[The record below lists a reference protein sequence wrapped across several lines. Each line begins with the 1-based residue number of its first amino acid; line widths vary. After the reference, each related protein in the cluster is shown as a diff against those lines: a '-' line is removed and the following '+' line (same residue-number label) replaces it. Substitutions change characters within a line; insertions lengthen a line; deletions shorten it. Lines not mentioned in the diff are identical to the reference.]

1 MLTKLEAWPSLKEKK
16 PMIIAGPCSAET
28 EEQVLQTAHGLKN
41 KNVDVFRA
49 GIWKPRTR
57 PGSFEGVG
65 SIGLPWLKRVKQE
78 TGLPIAI
85 EVANVKH
92 VYEALRSG
100 IDILWIGART
110 TVNPFAIQEI
120 ADALKG
126 VDIPVLIKNPINPD
140 VALWLGAIERLE
152 KAGLSRIGA
161 IHRGV
166 SQFDKSI
173 YRNNPEWQMALDLKI
188 QLPDILLINDPSHIA
203 GNRELVSKISQ
214 QALDMK
220 FDGLM
225 IETHI
230 DPDNAWS
237 DAAQQVTP
245 EQLGIILNRL
255 IVKTEMP
262 EGVEL
267 KNINELR
274 KSIGYIDEQLID
286 LLGYR
291 MKIVEDIAK
300 FKNNNKMTV
309 LQENRWNE
317 LVKNHI
323 EQGMNK
329 GLTTDFITKVFNAVH
344 QESIQRQSILINN
357 LSKSEK

>member
-1 MLTKLEAWPSLKEKK
+1 MLTKLEAWPTLKEKK

-28 EEQVLQTAHGLKN
+28 EEQVIQTAHGLKD
-41 KNVDVFRA
+41 KGVDIFRA

-57 PGSFEGVG
+57 PGSFEGIG
-65 SIGLPWLKRVKQE
+65 SVGLPWLKRVKQE

-92 VYEALRSG
+92 VYEALRAG

-120 ADALKG
+120 ADALQG

-140 VALWLGAIERLE
+140 VALWLGAIERIE
-152 KAGLSRIGA
+152 KSGISRIGA

-166 SQFDKSI
+166 SQAGKSV
-173 YRNNPEWQMALDLKI
+173 YRNNPEWQMVIDLKKYV
-188 QLPDILLINDPSHIA
+188 PDILLINDPSHIS
-203 GNRELVSKISQ
+203 GNRELVAKISQ
-214 QALDMK
+214 QALELK

-245 EQLGIILNRL
+245 DQLGMILNRL
-255 IVKTEMP
+255 IVKSEQP

-267 KNINELR
+267 KNIEELR
-274 KSIGYIDEQLID
+274 KSIGYIDDQLID

-291 MKIVEDIAK
+291 MKIVEDIAQ
-300 FKNNNKMTV
+300 FKQRNNMTI

-317 LVKNHI
+317 LVSSHI
-323 EQGMNK
+323 ENGMNK
-329 GLTTDFITKVFNAVH
+329 GLSSDFITKVFNSVH
-344 QESIQRQSILINN
+344 QESIERQNSLIN
-357 LSKSEK
+357 K

>member
-1 MLTKLEAWPSLKEKK
+1 MLTKTEAWPTLKEKK

-28 EEQVLQTAHGLKN
+28 EEQVIQTAQGLKG
-41 KNVDVFRA
+41 KGVDVFRA

-57 PGSFEGVG
+57 PGSFEGIG

-92 VYEALRSG
+92 VYEALRAG

-120 ADALKG
+120 ADALQG

-140 VALWLGAIERLE
+140 VALWLGAIERIE
-152 KAGLSRIGA
+152 KSGISRIGA

-166 SQFDKSI
+166 SQAGKSV
-173 YRNNPEWQMALDLKI
+173 YRNNPEWQMVIDLKKNI
-188 QLPDILLINDPSHIA
+188 PDILLINDPSHIS
-203 GNRELVSKISQ
+203 GNRELVAKISQ
-214 QALDMK
+214 QALDLK

-230 DPDNAWS
+230 DPDHAWS

-255 IVKTEMP
+255 IVKTEQP

-267 KNINELR
+267 KNIEELR
-274 KSIGYIDEQLID
+274 KSIGYIDDQLID

-291 MKIVEDIAK
+291 MKIVEDIAQ
-300 FKNNNKMTV
+300 FKKRNNMTI

-317 LVKNHI
+317 LVKNHV
-323 EQGMNK
+323 ENGTNK
-329 GLTTDFITKVFNAVH
+329 GLSADFITKVFNSVH
-344 QESIQRQSILINN
+344 QESIERQNSLIN
-357 LSKSEK
+357 K

>member
-1 MLTKLEAWPSLKEKK
+1 MLSKLKAWPSLQEKK

-28 EEQVLQTAHGLKN
+28 EEQVLLTAHGLKN
-41 KNVDVFRA
+41 KNINIFRA

-85 EVANVKH
+85 EVANIKH
-92 VYEALRSG
+92 VYEALRAG

-120 ADALKG
+120 ADALQG
-126 VDIPVLIKNPINPD
+126 VDIPILIKNPVNPD
-140 VALWLGAIERLE
+140 VSLWLGAIERIE
-152 KAGLSRIGA
+152 KSGVSRIGA

-166 SQFDKSI
+166 SQFEKSV
-173 YRNNPEWQMALDLKI
+173 YRNNPEWQMALDLKKY
-188 QLPDILLINDPSHIA
+188 LPDILLINDPSHIS
-203 GNRELVSKISQ
+203 GNRELISKISQ

-230 DPDNAWS
+230 NPDNAWS
-237 DAAQQVTP
+237 DAAQQITP
-245 EQLGIILNRL
+245 EQLDIILNRL
-255 IVKTEMP
+255 IVKTEQP
-262 EGVEL
+262 EGIEL
-267 KNINELR
+267 KNIEELR

-291 MKIVEDIAK
+291 MKIVEDIAL
-300 FKNNNKMTV
+300 FKERNNMTI

-323 EQGMNK
+323 ENGAKK

-344 QESIQRQSILINN
+344 QESIERQNNLIN
-357 LSKSEK
+357 K